1 MPLSP
6 SAAAPLG
13 HLRLH
18 TYLALA
24 PGPRLLVTAAVHGN
38 ETCGTRALAR
48 LVQALDDGSLPLLRG
63 HLTLLP
69 VTNPLAYARGERQ
82 GERNLNRQLQ
92 PTSPPRLYEDH
103 VAHVLC
109 PLLAA
114 HEVLLDLH
122 SFRAEGDPFVMRGPR
137 DNDGPLEPFAHEA
150 AETRLA
156 RALGAPRIVEGWLA
170 TYARGLARRGA
181 PAGDIVQ
188 AVGTTEA
195 MRRTGGYGVT
205 LECGQHDDPA
215 AVDFAEAAVRRALA
229 LLGMIAP
236 EDAPPLP
243 SGEPACLQ
251 MRDVFDRLHPDD
263 RFERPWRHFD
273 AVRAGELIGRRHDGT
288 AVLAPGD
295 GCLVFPDA
303 AAAVGTDWFY
313 WARPSEPSSDGP
325 AGTVCP

>member
-1 MPLSP
+1 MPLP
-6 SAAAPLG
+6 STAAVPLG

-18 TYLALA
+18 QYLALE

-48 LVQALDDGSLPLLRG
+48 LVQALDEGTLRLRQG
-63 HLTLLP
+63 QLTLLP

-82 GERNLNRQLQ
+82 GDRNLNRQLQ
-92 PTSPPRLYEDH
+92 PTSTPRQYEDH
-103 VAHVLC
+103 VANVLS

-122 SFRAEGDPFVMRGPR
+122 SFRAEGSPFVMLGPR

-156 RALGAPRIVEGWLA
+156 LALGAPRIVEGWLG

-188 AVGTTEA
+188 AIGTTEA
-195 MRRTGGYGVT
+195 MRRAGGYGVT

-215 AVDFAEAAVRRALA
+215 AVDVAEAAVRRALA
-229 LLGMIAP
+229 LLGMIDPAQALPAP
-236 EDAPPLP
+236 V
-243 SGEPACLQ
+243 GQPAWLQ
-251 MRDVFDRLHPDD
+251 MQDVVDRLHPDD

-273 AVRAGELIGRRHDGT
+273 PVRAGELIGRRHDGT
-288 AVLAPGD
+288 PVLAPGD
-295 GCLVFPDA
+295 GCLVFPDPS
-303 AAAVGTDWFY
+303 AAVGTDWFY
-313 WARPSEPSSDGP
+313 WARPSARSNDGP
-325 AGTVCP
+325 PAAVCP